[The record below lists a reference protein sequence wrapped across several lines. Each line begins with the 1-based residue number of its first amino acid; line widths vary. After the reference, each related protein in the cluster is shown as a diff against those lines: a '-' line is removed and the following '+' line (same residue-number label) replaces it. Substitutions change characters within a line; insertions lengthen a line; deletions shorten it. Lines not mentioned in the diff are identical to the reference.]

1 MINLEKYIPAV
12 SKVVLLFLAG
22 MLWLSVGVM
31 LLFFASSWLLE
42 ADFANRSVSASAG
55 VVLAMFV
62 HRFGF
67 IRIVDKN
74 LARILPINDKRCLF
88 SFMPWRSYLI
98 IPIMIAM
105 GAILRH
111 SAIPKHY
118 LAILY
123 IGMGLALALSS
134 GRYAKAFLCEIKA
147 RTSVR

>member
-1 MINLEKYIPAV
+1 MPAV

-22 MLWLSVGVM
+22 MLWLCVGVM
-31 LLFFASSWLLE
+31 LLFLASSWLLE
-42 ADFANRSVSASAG
+42 AEVANRSVFASTG
-55 VVLAMFV
+55 VVLAMCV

-67 IRIVDKN
+67 LRIVDKN
-74 LARILPINDKRCLF
+74 LARILPGDEKRCLF
-88 SFMPWRSYLI
+88 SFMPWKSYLI

-123 IGMGLALALSS
+123 TGIGLALVLSS
-134 GRYAKAFLCEIKA
+134 GRYARVFLREIKA
-147 RTSVR
+147 RTSA